1 MRPGKEEEGEDLVGE
16 ECGWGLGWDWPLM
29 ISLMVMRECSSEM
42 GPVGVGG
49 LEG

>member
-1 MRPGKEEEGEDLVGE
+1 MRPGKPGRDSD
-16 ECGWGLGWDWPLM
+16 WDWPFM
-29 ISLMVMRECSSEM
+29 ISLMVMRECSSET